1 MCVFYYCRT
10 YYKAV
15 RVGGEESGGHV
26 LRETTSRGLCG
37 LVCPSRTGTREE
49 PGTLTQGAPVFP
61 RSSRAGTRE
70 EPGTLTQGAP
80 VFPRS
85 SRLGIEP
92 KTPGWLVQDPTT
104 RPKGD
109 LIPTIGGFGATGL
122 VILQIFTAL
131 GSGLALSA
139 IVPLAKARAGGRA
152 ADPSFSVTTLTRS
165 FVAIHLLAASVA
177 ALFTLGGGGGGG

>member
-1 MCVFYYCRT
+1 M
-10 YYKAV
+10 YKRQDQCYANDCAD
-15 RVGGEESGGHV
+15 RLSGQGQHV
-26 LRETTSRGLCG
+26 V
-37 LVCPSRTGTREE
+37 LVMALS
-49 PGTLTQGAPVFP
+49 
-61 RSSRAGTRE
+61 
-70 EPGTLTQGAP
+70 
-80 VFPRS
+80 
-85 SRLGIEP
+85 I
-92 KTPGWLVQDPTT
+92 
-104 RPKGD
+104 
-109 LIPTIGGFGATGL
+109 GL